1 MKITPLDIRKMVF
14 KVRLRGYDRQDVD
27 QFLEELAQTV
37 EMQNRDHTVLREKL
51 ASVEQQLGDLK
62 KVEATLMNTLVTTQA
77 LADEL
82 KHAAQRDAEL
92 IMKEAELKAGEL
104 LREAQAELAG
114 TQRDLSDLRK
124 QKLMAIERLR
134 STLRTFERLLEIEE
148 GDEDHPAPAD
158 RPEKI
163 AGGSNR

>member
-37 EMQNRDHTVLREKL
+37 ETLNRDHTVLREKL
-51 ASVEQQLGDLK
+51 ASAEQHLAELRK
-62 KVEATLMNTLVTTQA
+62 AETTLMNTLVTTQA

-82 KHAAQRDAEL
+82 KHAAHRDAEL

-114 TQRDLSDLRK
+114 KQRVPLARDYRVPLALRK
-124 QKLMAIERLR
+124 CKGW
-134 STLRTFERLLEIEE
+134 TPRTVMSN
-148 GDEDHPAPAD
+148 
-158 RPEKI
+158 
-163 AGGSNR
+163 AG